1 MYLQPLTFPGVHLA
15 RVAVAVLLALGVPG
29 AAAADTKET
38 ETVDRV
44 VTMRPGGTL
53 TVKNF
58 SGRVEITGSDR
69 SDVAVHAVRR
79 ATREHLDRI
88 KLEVTGDG
96 TNVTIEANH
105 RVEKVRGKDNVVET
119 DLTIQVPRDANL
131 DVQVFSSPVTAK
143 GVTGTRHRVKS
154 FSGDL
159 RLDGLSGPVDAETFS
174 GAIEFASGGWAAG
187 HALRFKTFS
196 GDVGVRLPQE
206 AAGSVEFDSFSGDL
220 NSDLP
225 LVLRTKTKRTLRAE
239 LGASGAPARGELY
252 VKTFSGD
259 VRLLK

>member
-1 MYLQPLTFPGVHLA
+1 MSGHSFASPGVQLG
-15 RVAVAVLLALGVPG
+15 RVAVAVLVALGIPTAG
-29 AAAADTKET
+29 AADTKET

-44 VTMRPGGTL
+44 VAMQPGGTL

-79 ATREHLDRI
+79 ATRENLDRI

-96 TNVTIEANH
+96 PNVTIEANH
-105 RVEKVRGKDNVVET
+105 RLEKVRGKDNVVET
-119 DLTIQVPRDANL
+119 DLTIQVPREANL
-131 DVQVFSSPVTAK
+131 DVQVFSSPVTVQ
-143 GVTGTRHRVKS
+143 GVAGARHRVKS

-174 GAIEFASGGWAAG
+174 GAIEFASSAWIGG

-196 GDVGVRLPQE
+196 GDVGVRLPGE

-225 LVLRTKTKRTLRAE
+225 LALRTKTKRTLRAE
-239 LGASGAPARGELY
+239 LGASDAPARGELY

>member
-1 MYLQPLTFPGVHLA
+1 MSLQSLTFAGTGIGRA
-15 RVAVAVLLALGVPG
+15 AVAVLLALGVP
-29 AAAADTKET
+29 AAATADTKQT

-44 VTMRPGGTL
+44 VAMQPGGTL

-58 SGRVEITGSDR
+58 SGRVEITGGDR

-79 ATREHLDRI
+79 ATRENLDRI
-88 KLEVTGDG
+88 KLEVTSDG
-96 TNVTIEANH
+96 TNVTVEANH

-131 DVQVFSSPVTAK
+131 DVQVFSSPVVVR
-143 GVTGTRHRVKS
+143 GVAGARHKVKS

-159 RLDGLSGPVDAETFS
+159 HLDGLSGPVDAETFS
-174 GAIEFASGGWAAG
+174 GAIDFAAGGWSGG
-187 HALRFKTFS
+187 HAFRFKTFS
-196 GDVGVRLPQE
+196 GDVAVRLPQE

-225 LVLRTKTKRTLRAE
+225 LVLRSKTKRTLRAE
-239 LGASGAPARGELY
+239 VGASGASARGELY